1 MSATNELRRMLDERG
16 VEWKE
21 HHHTLA
27 GSMAIQRETL
37 WGQPIDNTNGKPI
50 PHVYHCRA
58 TEMGDGRLFLEAQLV
73 TPAQAIAATLGP
85 TVTGE
90 TSDGYHTFN
99 ELYHHR
105 AVLFSVIVRDH
116 SDLAWKS
123 KLHNDGTM
131 YDDMF
136 IVGIETPQ
144 GQATYH
150 YDIEPYWEMFDC
162 GELER
167 APEWD
172 GHTPDE
178 AIARIATLGVT
189 DATATRQCV
198 ADLEAENAK
207 LRELVRTLAYCANDM
222 AVCDDCPV
230 NGSHYMTVRQSFCDG
245 MADLLR
251 ELGVEV
257 DA

>member
-1 MSATNELRRMLDERG
+1 MSATDELCKMLDERG
-16 VEWKE
+16 AKWYECGGAIFWETHNGAFRYMALPHEEALEVE
-21 HHHTLA
+21 TCC
-27 GSMAIQRETL
+27 SQRSTVM
-37 WGQPIDNTNGKPI
+37 T
-50 PHVYHCRA
+50 A
-58 TEMGDGRLFLEAQLV
+58 
-73 TPAQAIAATLGP
+73 AQAIEATLGA

-116 SDLAWKS
+116 RALAWKS
-123 KLHNDGTM
+123 RLHNDGTM

-136 IVGIETPQ
+136 IVGIDTPS

-162 GELER
+162 KELER

-178 AIARIATLGVT
+178 AIARIAALGPGTCRRVMDNVDPFSMWVCNHCGHPLDASDRYCGRCGRRVVT
-189 DATATRQCV
+189 
-198 ADLEAENAK
+198 
-207 LRELVRTLAYCANDM
+207 
-222 AVCDDCPV
+222 
-230 NGSHYMTVRQSFCDG
+230 S
-245 MADLLR
+245 
-251 ELGVEV
+251 
-257 DA
+257 